1 MLPNLTNAFIEKE
14 PARKISSMFSLRLQP
29 FYYMVHAGVELL
41 KAVPLKN
48 VTKYVME
55 YFIGIN
61 NSLSNKEAH
70 DTLLAPQV
78 QLSKT
83 YKENAKFVHINFAA
97 QQDQAWI

>member
-1 MLPNLTNAFIEKE
+1 
-14 PARKISSMFSLRLQP
+14 
-29 FYYMVHAGVELL
+29 
-41 KAVPLKN
+41 
-48 VTKYVME
+48 ME

-83 YKENAKFVHINFAA
+83 CKENAKFVHINFAA
-97 QQDQAWI
+97 QQDQASI

>member
-1 MLPNLTNAFIEKE
+1 
-14 PARKISSMFSLRLQP
+14 
-29 FYYMVHAGVELL
+29 MVHAGVELL

-83 YKENAKFVHINFAA
+83 CKENAKFVHIIFAGPTRPSMNLIFFA
-97 QQDQAWI
+97 GRWFDAEGPLLGLFILG